1 MQRPEKEDKMGRA
14 PVSKLMLF
22 ATYEKLLQASG
33 HSVHSTVAQR
43 CDQHRPGPRHDLR
56 SAGLP

>member
-22 ATYEKLLQASG
+22 ATYEKLLDRK
-33 HSVHSTVAQR
+33 SVV
-43 CDQHRPGPRHDLR
+43 
-56 SAGLP
+56 